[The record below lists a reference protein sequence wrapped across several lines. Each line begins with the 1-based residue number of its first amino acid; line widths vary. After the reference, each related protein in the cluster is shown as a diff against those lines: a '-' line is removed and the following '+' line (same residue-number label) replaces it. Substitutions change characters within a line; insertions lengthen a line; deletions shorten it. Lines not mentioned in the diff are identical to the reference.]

1 MDFYEGRDGYVEC
14 RRPFVSID
22 YAGDKALI
30 DDQLTLEEME
40 EIVAKMKELRAKN
53 GNQKTGI

>member
-1 MDFYEGRDGYVEC
+1 MDLYKDGEGNIHCDI
-14 RRPFVSID
+14 PFIRIHKS
-22 YAGDKALI
+22 GDQILI

-53 GNQKTGI
+53 GD